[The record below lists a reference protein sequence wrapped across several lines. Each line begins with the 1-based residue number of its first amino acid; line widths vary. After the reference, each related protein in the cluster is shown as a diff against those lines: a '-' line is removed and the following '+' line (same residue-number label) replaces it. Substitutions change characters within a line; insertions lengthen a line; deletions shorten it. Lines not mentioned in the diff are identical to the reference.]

1 MIFAN
6 PSPGDPGVLGAH
18 WLAILPQIPM
28 RDAVSEYEV
37 DEECF
42 RRNHV

>member
-1 MIFAN
+1 MVLTN
-6 PSPGDPGVLGAH
+6 PSAGDNGVPGAH
-18 WLAILPQIPM
+18 WLAILPQIPV

>member
-6 PSPGDPGVLGAH
+6 PSAGDSGVPGAH

-37 DEECF
+37 DEVSF